1 MLSYNHRNT
10 NTEEGMKIKPNLQSG
25 MIFFKNIW
33 IALEDEFFR
42 VQVHVRKTYQY
53 ISKLEVAAALAAYLL
68 ASSWALTMFFLY
80 LILLLPNQLFTCETV
95 ILHLLANSS
104 LASSDAINENPS
116 FKIRYALLGILFFEK
131 FQIFY

>member
-42 VQVHVRKTYQY
+42 VHVRKTYQY

-116 FKIRYALLGILFFEK
+116 FKITYALLGILFFEK

>member
-25 MIFFKNIW
+25 MIFYQKHLNRIRRW
-33 IALEDEFFR
+33 IFLE
-42 VQVHVRKTYQY
+42 VHVRKTYQY